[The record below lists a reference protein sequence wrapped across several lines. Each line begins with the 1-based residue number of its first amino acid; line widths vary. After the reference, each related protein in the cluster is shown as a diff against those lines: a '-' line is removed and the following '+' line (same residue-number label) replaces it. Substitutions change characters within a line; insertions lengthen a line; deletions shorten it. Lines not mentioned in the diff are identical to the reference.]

1 MRVAI
6 TDSGTG
12 GLAVLADVEARL
24 RRAPPA
30 VPVEL
35 MYLNAA
41 PEDDYSYNSM
51 ASRAEQL
58 RTFDNFL
65 RAARERY
72 RPDLL
77 FIACNTLSLLFRDPF
92 FDPHRALPILGI
104 VEAGARELERALE
117 KDPGLSFILFAT
129 PTTIADGTYERH
141 LRALGVPAERIAR
154 QACPGLPDAISNDA
168 GGGLAADLLRRYV
181 PEALAQFAAPP
192 PRVAAFLGCTHY
204 GYQARLFEQE
214 LSRAVGDVRI
224 LDPNRRGGR
233 MVVDAIAAGAGPNGA
248 GEAAVTVRVV
258 SRYAFPAAPL
268 ASLPVYLGDSA
279 PLTVAALRHF
289 EHVAFFRDARGD
301 G

>member
-30 VPVEL
+30 GPVEL
-35 MYLNAA
+35 LYLNAA

-51 ASRAEQL
+51 PSREEQL

-92 FDPHRALPILGI
+92 FDPHRSLPILGI
-104 VEAGARELERALE
+104 VEAGTRELERALE

-129 PTTIADGTYERH
+129 PTTIADGSYERH
-141 LRALGVPAERIAR
+141 LLALGVPPSRIAR

-168 GGGLAADLLRRYV
+168 GGALSANLLRRFV
-181 PEALAQFAAPP
+181 PEALAQFERPP
-192 PRVAAFLGCTHY
+192 ARVAAFLGCTHY
-204 GYQARLFEQE
+204 GYQSRVFENELARAGVAA
-214 LSRAVGDVRI
+214 SI
-224 LDPNRRGGR
+224 LDPNRRAGR
-233 MVVDAIAAGAGPNGA
+233 MVADAIAAGAGRGDGA
-248 GEAAVTVRVV
+248 EAAVTVRVV
-258 SRYAFPAAPL
+258 SRYAVPAAPL
-268 ASLPVYLGDSA
+268 ASLPAYLGASA
-279 PLTVAALRHF
+279 PLTVAALRNF
-289 EHVAFFRDARGD
+289 EHVAFFHGARGD